1 MPPAHS
7 AQYTTVL
14 KRPME
19 LSASS
24 SPPVCPSKSA
34 RRTAQ
39 RKARKHRLFA
49 ERTLIGCPDQTQPAN
64 DHNTPTTPPYAVP
77 CPGVYAVAHT
87 TDDPQTIAAADGYAR
102 WWAEHGPP
110 VCYAQAYDLY
120 DGSYGYGD
128 GYGASYGFGDGY
140 GYGYAAPE
148 PPEPVTE
155 HSTESLPQDSSGDA
169 STPALLLAEPGV
181 LPGVASLLPPDMAH
195 AACNVLWRLG
205 QHGPNLFVADC
216 ASGEWSEITPR
227 AIVAG
232 WLARA
237 VATEL
242 EDLRARTVVEIK
254 IETPKRTITPKV
266 VKRCVEFCQRRG
278 FVPARLRWAL
288 ADLRA
293 ACAARRPNQTTSKTT
308 STSTTS
314 TSRPSTS
321 TPTSTSTSTQLI
333 ETSIAPRRAVRRMR
347 VATRQSTRA
356 LVAANAMREWRARQP
371 STALALGAALD
382 RLRSPQ
388 RATPDTR
395 PITQRPLRRALAVLR
410 RCADSGRR
418 RRHAADTHALVQ
430 RSPRPA
436 VRRWCEWSRV
446 NSQRAAHRRLVGH
459 YRTRGSVL
467 DERSRCRRGFF
478 LWRLRSGRL
487 HVARLCLFQ
496 TEFGSTSD
504 QFRDAF
510 LGVDQA
516 MLTPGL
522 LGAFRACARLWRRVV
537 QRPGTCGCA
546 FASDERAWLR
556 HTVKSSNQLLAGVR
570 SGACANGGPQRGRHS
585 ADCYHSGCH
594 GGLGE
599 KKTQTRC
606 AGCGLVYC
614 SAKCHQRHHDARGHD
629 VCCGLGSPAG
639 DAFLGQCV
647 AHFGRWLSELP
658 ADEFPYGPR
667 GFRGPI
673 ESIMSF
679 VSGAAVQCFLKGREL
694 DDETPPAP
702 IDFMHPTRVRRAA
715 HRAELVLRLRPVLRR
730 PDGGGGAVAAAAA
743 LAFARGQL
751 ATRDVMDCVAMAMFL
766 EGRARLVVS
775 SQPEHAELARQMLDS
790 ARPLFW
796 VAQEL
801 TRRAY
806 DLVVADGKPD
816 LDVLGIRRVCW
827 GKLSGL
833 VGPPASEFFRSYF
846 FVGTEWVEP
855 RQPMHPADSR
865 RGYGTVATRVL
876 AAIAVEGD
884 VLSGD
889 DMHRL
894 FGAADFVQVG
904 GRQNEMLKAVREI
917 VQRQFPGYPS
927 CGRAWEPVP
936 CLSRCGDPDVRRQL
950 QSILQQQQLARN
962 VLAMLELIDLDVP
975 ARSPPPPPP
984 VPASPARATDM
995 DRRRGLWRMLSTEP
1009 LGDQLTDR
1017 AVLGVV
1023 RTALYSVGLET
1034 PQVAC
1039 LLSRCFAALSWRNP
1053 LARAIAGWRA
1063 RLKRAIAAGWCPIG
1077 WSLTGWRAG
1086 AGGRGQQG
1094 RRPAYWMNQ
1103 IFHVESAYPHLGRFL
1118 CEQHSDARFWAVVYC
1133 LGDAHTIRRVSQ
1145 KCRMAAR
1152 VAELTVNDRCLPVE
1166 R

>member
-1 MPPAHS
+1 MPPAHP
-7 AQYTTVL
+7 AQYTTVM
-14 KRPME
+14 KRPKE
-19 LSASS
+19 LSTVSS
-24 SPPVCPSKSA
+24 APVDPPVSKSA

-49 ERTLIGCPDQTQPAN
+49 ERTLIQAQPAN
-64 DHNTPTTPPYAVP
+64 HPNTPTTPQYAVP

-102 WWAEHGPP
+102 WWAEHASPP
-110 VCYAQAYDLY
+110 YVAEAYDIY
-120 DGSYGYGD
+120 AGSYGYGD

-140 GYGYAAPE
+140 GASYGYAPE
-148 PPEPVTE
+148 PAT
-155 HSTESLPQDSSGDA
+155 HTSTEPAATPQGSSDDA
-169 STPALLLAEPGV
+169 PAPALLLAEPGV

-227 AIVAG
+227 AVVAG

-242 EDLRARTVVEIK
+242 EEMRRAPTLAAS
-254 IETPKRTITPKV
+254 ETPLVAASPATFKTNRRLV
-266 VKRCVEFCQRRG
+266 DFCQRRG

-288 ADLRA
+288 ADLRE
-293 ACAARRPNQTTSKTT
+293 ACEARR
-308 STSTTS
+308 
-314 TSRPSTS
+314 RPSDA
-321 TPTSTSTSTQLI
+321 TPTSTLTWTRRAHILS
-333 ETSIAPRRAVRRMR
+333 RRAVRRMLAASR
-347 VATRQSTRA
+347 RRHRA
-356 LVAANAMREWRARQP
+356 VEAPRAMREWRTRQP
-371 STALALGAALD
+371 AGAQELGAALT
-382 RLRSPQ
+382 RLRSAPTLS
-388 RATPDTR
+388 AASPDTTHLR
-395 PITQRPLRRALAVLR
+395 QKPLRRALATLR
-410 RCADSGRR
+410 GRGSRR
-418 RRHAADTHALVQ
+418 RAATHVQ

-436 VRRWCEWSRV
+436 VRRWFTWSRQ
-446 NSQRAAHRRLVGH
+446 NSQRAAHHRLVAHWTG
-459 YRTRGSVL
+459 RGAVL
-467 DERSRCRRGFF
+467 DGRSRCRRGFF

-487 HVARLCLFQ
+487 HVARLRLFE
-496 TEFGSTSD
+496 TEFGGTSD
-504 QFRDAF
+504 LFQDAF

-537 QRPGTCGCA
+537 QRPGACGCA

-556 HTVKSSNQLLAGVR
+556 HTVKSSNQLLARVR
-570 SGACANGGPQRGRHS
+570 AGACANGGPRSGRHS

-599 KKTQTRC
+599 KKTQVRC
-606 AGCGLVYC
+606 ADCGLTYC
-614 SAKCHQRHHDARGHD
+614 SAKCHSRHHDARGHD

-667 GFRGPI
+667 GFRGPV

-730 PDGGGGAVAAAAA
+730 PDGGGSAVAAAAA
-743 LAFARGQL
+743 LAFSRGQL

-775 SQPEHAELARQMLDS
+775 SQPEHAELARQLLDS

-816 LDVLGIRRVCW
+816 LDVLGIRCVCW

-833 VGPPASEFFRSYF
+833 LGPPASEFFRSYC
-846 FVGTEWVEP
+846 FVGAEWVEP

-904 GRQNEMLKAVREI
+904 GRSNEMLKVVRET

-927 CGRAWEPVP
+927 CGRAWEPPP

-950 QSILQQQQLARN
+950 QSILQQQQLARSA
-962 VLAMLELIDLDVP
+962 LALLELDPMGV
-975 ARSPPPPPP
+975 
-984 VPASPARATDM
+984 
-995 DRRRGLWRMLSTEP
+995 RRGLWRLLSTEP
-1009 LGDQLTDR
+1009 LGEDLTER
-1017 AVLGVV
+1017 AVMGVV
-1023 RTALYSVGLET
+1023 RTALYSVGLKP
-1034 PQVAC
+1034 PQVARQ
-1039 LLSRCFAALSWRNP
+1039 LSQCAAALNWRNP

-1063 RLKRAIAAGWCPIG
+1063 RLKRAIDAGWCPIG
-1077 WSLTGWRAG
+1077 WAVTGWRPG

-1094 RRPAYWMNQ
+1094 RRPAHWMNQ
-1103 IFHVESAYPHLGRFL
+1103 IFDLESAYPHLGRFL
-1118 CEQHSDARFWAVVYC
+1118 CEQHSDARFWAVVYR

-1152 VAELTVNDRCLPVE
+1152 VAELTVNDRCLAVE